1 MAEVT
6 VEVFKT
12 SVTKPMQAEV
22 ILATLINSFPNIKPN
37 FDLDDCDR
45 VLRVEGEFVST
56 EIISFLKAKGYSCEL
71 LK

>member
-12 SVTKPMQAEV
+12 SVAEPVQAEV
-22 ILATLINSFPNIKPN
+22 ILATLINSFPNIKTN

-45 VLRVEGEFVST
+45 VLRVEGEFVAT
-56 EIISFLKAKGYSCEL
+56 EIIRLLKTKGHSCEVL
-71 LK
+71 G